1 MSNIQQANLRPPG
14 PAAAILSAPSA
25 KGAAAGLSLSATRA
39 LDATA
44 WGILLALAIIAYLT
58 FADYGLGW
66 DDYTHSQYGQLLLDY
81 YASGLTDTRALS
93 FVNLYMYGGGFDMLA
108 ALIAKILPYDLF
120 ETRRLVGA
128 AVGIVGVFIVWR
140 LARRRGGPVAGLI
153 ALALLA
159 TTPLYYGHIFIN
171 SKDAPF
177 AVALAALLYGLVLI
191 LEDYPK
197 PKPVTVLIF
206 GLGLGLTLGTRIMG
220 GIAALYMVLPMALLI
235 VHDLRADG
243 VRPAAVNLG
252 AFLLRLLP
260 GLVLAYAV
268 MALIWPWCVQ
278 EPLNP
283 IRAVGY
289 FSHFFEK
296 PWKEMFDGQ
305 LISVPDMPRSYLPT
319 LFGMKL
325 TEILLLLG
333 IPGLIAG
340 IALSVRHNIP
350 VWRRATMLLLAG
362 AFIIPLA
369 ITIVTRPALYN
380 GIRHFIF
387 VLPPLAVLGG
397 LAGAWLLHWLA
408 ERSRMA
414 TAIAAVAMVAG
425 FAVPAVDMVLLHPYQ
440 YAHYNRIS
448 GGTRA
453 ASHQYMLDYWGLS
466 FKEAADQL
474 LTVLEE
480 KGIATPEG
488 RRWIIAVCGPHPPA
502 EVELG
507 SDFVTTWNAKGAD
520 FALMLGEFYCA
531 ELNAPELVK
540 IEREGVVFAR
550 VYDIRGRDIPDLF
563 TLPPITR

>member
-1 MSNIQQANLRPPG
+1 MV
-14 PAAAILSAPSA
+14 SAPPASGAAEALSFSA
-25 KGAAAGLSLSATRA
+25 KRA
-39 LDATA
+39 LDAAA
-44 WGILLALAIIAYLT
+44 WGTLLVIAAIAYFT

-81 YASGLTDTRALS
+81 YASGFADTRALS

-108 ALIAKILPYDLF
+108 ALVAKILPYDLF

-128 AVGIVGVFIVWR
+128 AVGIAGMFIVWR
-140 LARRRGGPVAGLI
+140 LARRIGGPVAGLI

-171 SKDAPF
+171 AKDGPF
-177 AVALAALLYGLVLI
+177 AVAVAALLFGLVRV

-197 PKPVTVLIF
+197 PKPLTVLIF

-220 GIAALYMVLPMALLI
+220 GMAALYMVLPMALLI
-235 VHDLRADG
+235 THDVRAHG
-243 VRPAAVNLG
+243 VKAAATGFG

-260 GLVLAYAV
+260 GFLLAYAV
-268 MALIWPWCVQ
+268 MAVIWPWCIQ
-278 EPLNP
+278 DPLNP
-283 IRAVGY
+283 IRAVSY

-305 LISVPDMPRSYLPT
+305 LISVPDMPRRYLPT

-325 TEILLLLG
+325 SEILLLLG
-333 IPGLIAG
+333 IPGLVAG
-340 IALSVRHNIP
+340 MALSVRHDLP
-350 VWRRATMLLLAG
+350 VRKRAAMLLLAM
-362 AFIIPLA
+362 AFVIPVATTIIA
-369 ITIVTRPALYN
+369 RPALYN
-380 GIRHFIF
+380 GLRHFIF

-397 LAGAWLLHWLA
+397 LAGAYVLRWLA
-408 ERSRMA
+408 ARSRGA
-414 TAIAAVAMVAG
+414 TIAAAIVMVAG

-453 ASHQYMLDYWGLS
+453 ANRHYMLDYWGLS
-466 FKEAADQL
+466 FKEAADRL
-474 LTVLEE
+474 LTVFEE
-480 KGIATPEG
+480 KGIAPPEG
-488 RRWIIAVCGPHPPA
+488 RRWVIAVCGPHPPA

-507 SDFVTTWNAKGAD
+507 SDFVTTWNTKGAD

-550 VYDIRGRDIPDLF
+550 VYDIRGRDIPSLF
-563 TLPPITR
+563 TLPPVTR

>member
-1 MSNIQQANLRPPG
+1 MSF
-14 PAAAILSAPSA
+14 
-25 KGAAAGLSLSATRA
+25 SATRA
-39 LDATA
+39 LDAAA
-44 WGILLALAIIAYLT
+44 WAILLAVVLIAYLT
-58 FADYGLGW
+58 FDDYGLGW

-108 ALIAKILPYDLF
+108 ALIAKLLPYDLF

-128 AVGIVGVFIVWR
+128 AVGIIGLFVIWR
-140 LARRRGGPVAGLI
+140 LARRIGGPVAGLI

-171 SKDAPF
+171 AKDAPF
-177 AVALAALLYGLVLI
+177 AVAMAVLLFGLVRL

-197 PKPVTVLIF
+197 PRPVTVLIF
-206 GLGLGLTLGTRIMG
+206 ALGLGLTLGTRIMG
-220 GIAALYMVLPMALLI
+220 GMAALYMVLPMALLI
-235 VHDLRADG
+235 VHDMRADG
-243 VRPAAVNLG
+243 AKPAAVNFG

-260 GLVLAYAV
+260 GFLLAYAV
-268 MALIWPWCVQ
+268 MAVIWPWCIR

-319 LFGMKL
+319 LFGLKL

-340 IALSVRHNIP
+340 IGLSVRHDIP
-350 VWRRATMLLLAG
+350 VRRRATMVLLAG
-362 AFIIPLA
+362 AFAIPIG
-369 ITIVTRPALYN
+369 ITIITRPALYN

-387 VLPPLAVLGG
+387 VLPPLTVLGG

-408 ERSRMA
+408 ERSRLA
-414 TAIAAVAMVAG
+414 TAVAAVVMVAG
-425 FAVPAVDMVLLHPYQ
+425 FAVPAVDMVGLHPYQ
-440 YAHYNRIS
+440 YTHYNRVS
-448 GGTRA
+448 GGMRGA
-453 ASHQYMLDYWGLS
+453 NHHYMLDYWGLS

-488 RRWIIAVCGPHPPA
+488 RRWVIAVCGPHPPA
-502 EVELG
+502 EAELG
-507 SDFVTTWNAKGAD
+507 SDFVITWNTKGAD

-540 IEREGVVFAR
+540 IERDGVVFAR
-550 VYDIRGRDIPDLF
+550 VYDIRGRNIPSLF
-563 TLPPITR
+563 TEPPITH

>member
-1 MSNIQQANLRPPG
+1 MRPPP
-14 PAAAILSAPSA
+14 PAVALLSAPLA
-25 KGAAAGLSLSATRA
+25 KGADSTVPLSLTRA
-39 LDATA
+39 LDTA
-44 WGILLALAIIAYLT
+44 AWNILLIIAVIAYLT

-81 YASGLTDTRALS
+81 YASGFTDTRALS

-108 ALIAKILPYDLF
+108 ALIAKVLPYDLF

-128 AVGIVGVFIVWR
+128 AVGIVGLFIVWR
-140 LARRRGGPVAGLI
+140 LARRLGGPAAGLI

-171 SKDAPF
+171 AKDGPF
-177 AVALAALLYGLVLI
+177 AVAVAALLYGLVRS

-197 PKPVTVLIF
+197 PKPVTVLVF

-220 GIAALYMVLPMALLI
+220 GMAALYMVLPIALLT
-235 VHDLRADG
+235 VHDWRDRG
-243 VRPAAVNLG
+243 PKSAAVDLG
-252 AFLLRLLP
+252 SYILRLIP
-260 GLVLAYAV
+260 GLLLAYAI

-283 IRAVGY
+283 IKAVGY

-333 IPGLIAG
+333 VPGLIGG
-340 IALSVRHNIP
+340 IAASVRHDIP
-350 VWRRATMLLLAG
+350 VRQRAAVLLLAG
-362 AFIIPLA
+362 AFVIPLA
-369 ITIVTRPALYN
+369 ITIITRPALYN

-397 LAGAWLLHWLA
+397 LAGAWVLQRLA
-408 ERSRMA
+408 ERSRGA
-414 TAIAAVAMVAG
+414 TVAAVIVMIAG
-425 FAVPAVDMVLLHPYQ
+425 FAVPAVDMVVLHPYQ

-448 GGTRA
+448 GGTRGA
-453 ASHQYMLDYWGLS
+453 NHQYMLDYWGLS

-474 LTVLEE
+474 LAVLEE

-488 RRWIIAVCGPHPPA
+488 RRWVIAVCGPHPPA

-507 SDFVTTWNAKGAD
+507 SDFVTTWNTKGAD

-550 VYDIRGRDIPDLF
+550 VYDIRGRDIPSLF
-563 TLPPITR
+563 TQPPVTR

>member
-1 MSNIQQANLRPPG
+1 MSA
-14 PAAAILSAPSA
+14 S
-25 KGAAAGLSLSATRA
+25 RA
-39 LDATA
+39 LDAA
-44 WGILLALAIIAYLT
+44 SWAILAVVAVIACLT
-58 FADYGLGW
+58 FDDYGLGW

-128 AVGIVGVFIVWR
+128 AVGIVGLFIVWR
-140 LARRRGGPVAGLI
+140 LARRIGGPVAGLI

-171 SKDAPF
+171 AKDAPF
-177 AVALAALLYGLVLI
+177 AVAVAALLYGLVRL
-191 LEDYPK
+191 LEEYPK

-220 GIAALYMVLPMALLI
+220 GIAAFYMVLPMALLI

-243 VRPAAVNLG
+243 AKPAAVNLG

-260 GLVLAYAV
+260 SVVLAYAI
-268 MALIWPWCVQ
+268 MAVIWPWSIQ
-278 EPLNP
+278 APLNP

-289 FSHFFEK
+289 FTHFFEQ

-319 LFGMKL
+319 LFGLKL

-333 IPGLIAG
+333 ITGVIAG
-340 IALSVRHNIP
+340 IALSVRHDLP
-350 VWRRATMLLLAG
+350 VRRRATMLLLAG
-362 AFIIPLA
+362 AFLIPLA

-397 LAGAWLLHWLA
+397 LAGGWLLRQLA
-408 ERSRMA
+408 ERSRVA
-414 TAIAAVAMVAG
+414 AAIAALAMLAG
-425 FAVPAVDMVLLHPYQ
+425 VAVPAVDMIGLHPYQ
-440 YAHYNRIS
+440 YAHYNRV
-448 GGTRA
+448 GGGVRG
-453 ASHQYMLDYWGLS
+453 ASHHYMLDYWGLS

-474 LTVLEE
+474 QAVLEE
-480 KGIATPEG
+480 KGTATPEG
-488 RRWIIAVCGPHPPA
+488 RRWVIAVCGPHPPA

-507 SDFVTTWNAKGAD
+507 ADFVTTWNTKGAD

-531 ELNAPELVK
+531 ELNAPEVVK
-540 IEREGVVFAR
+540 IERDGVVFAR

-563 TLPPITR
+563 TLSPVTR